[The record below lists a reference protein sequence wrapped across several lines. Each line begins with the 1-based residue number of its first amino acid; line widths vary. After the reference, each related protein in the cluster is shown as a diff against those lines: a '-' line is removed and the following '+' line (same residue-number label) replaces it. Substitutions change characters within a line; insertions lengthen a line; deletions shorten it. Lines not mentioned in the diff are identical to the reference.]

1 MPEPSGC
8 LLPEGYCS
16 RWSDMKQADAV
27 GQLIWSIG
35 ETRPQLWRKLNSGV
49 CAADRHMQEAVSG
62 HSASA
67 DRARRVWG
75 RHCPWS
81 CLQRMTV
88 CASARGLIMERVG
101 VHVTGLGLRDQV

>member
-1 MPEPSGC
+1 MEQVHAARQ
-8 LLPEGYCS
+8 LL
-16 RWSDMKQADAV
+16 
-27 GQLIWSIG
+27 WSIG
-35 ETRPQLWRKLNSGV
+35 ETRRELWRKLSSGV

-75 RHCPWS
+75 HHFPWS

-88 CASARGLIMERVG
+88 CASVRGLGMERVG
-101 VHVTGLGLRDQV
+101 VHVAGLRLRAKL